1 MFFVYVLY
9 RQKIGHFYTGQTANL
24 SERLK
29 QHNLGMSKSTIH
41 GVPWRLVHSE
51 RFATRAEAMQRER
64 FLKTGHGRDGLR
76 QFLHDAA
83 TAAGRDEYHLQAD
96 RPPRV

>member
-9 RQKIGHFYTGQTANL
+9 SQKIGHFYTGQTANL
-24 SERLK
+24 SERCK

-51 RFATRAEAMQRER
+51 TFATRAAALQRER
-64 FLKTGHGRDGLR
+64 YLKTGR
-76 QFLHDAA
+76 
-83 TAAGRDEYHLQAD
+83 GRDELRQLLRDAAGATIRDDPGFQTAH
-96 RPPRV
+96 PSRV